1 MITAKAA
8 PARVFGSGIRRR
20 EDPRLLTGT
29 ARYTA
34 DFTLPGMAHAAILR
48 SPHGHARIRS
58 INTNRAKRA
67 PGVVA
72 VFTGADT
79 ETALKCIPCAWLL
92 PNAGLNISP
101 YRAIAIDV
109 VRYVGDAVA
118 VVVAESDYQA
128 YDAVELIDVDY
139 EPLPAVIDPEKA
151 AAAGAPQL
159 HQEAPGNLAF
169 HWTVEGGDINAAFKS
184 ADVVVRDRI
193 IQQRLI
199 PTAMEPRGAVAQ
211 FTPATGELTLWNT
224 TQNPH
229 IVRFIMSLVT
239 GVPEDRLR
247 VVAPEVGGGF
257 GSKIPQI
264 QGDFISVF
272 CSMKLGRPVKWI
284 ETRSENYQSTTHGR
298 DHVQDVEL
306 AATKDGRILGLRGT
320 VWAGMGAYLSTA
332 APGIPTILH
341 GLMLSGPYQVPAVKE
356 DVYGV
361 YTNTTPVEAYRGAGR
376 PEATFMLE
384 RMIDLLAHKI
394 GLDPV
399 QVRQRNL
406 IPRFENGHDVI
417 TGLKYDS
424 GNYQA
429 ALEKALTHVDYENL
443 RREQAAMRAKGRYIG
458 IGVTTYVEICG
469 LGPSQVAGAVGFQ
482 GGLWES
488 AIVRVHPSGKVNVF
502 IGASPHGQGEET
514 TFAQVVADEL
524 GVAVAD
530 VKIVH
535 GDTDNTPMGWGTY
548 GSRTTAVG
556 GAALAVATRKIK
568 EKAKLLASHL
578 LEAAVEDMDYG
589 DGKFFVKGFPDRHK
603 TIQDIALMANVA
615 WNLPQGMEAGLE
627 ASSFYD
633 PPNFT
638 YPFGAHVAVV
648 EVDPETGTV
657 RLQRYVAVDDCGP
670 QINPVIVE
678 GQVQG
683 GVVQGVGQAL
693 WEEAVYDDNGQ
704 LLTGSLADYAIP
716 RADVLPDIE
725 VLSTVTPSPHHPL
738 GVKGIGEAGT
748 IASTAATYNAV
759 IDALQP
765 FGVQSLR
772 MPLTPERVWRAITKA
787 RSAAG
792 RGAPASDELGGVKGS
807 PPSKKKGA

>member
-1 MITAKAA
+1 
-8 PARVFGSGIRRR
+8 
-20 EDPRLLTGT
+20 LLTGT

-34 DFTLPGMAHAAILR
+34 DINLPGMTHAAILR
-48 SPHGHARIRS
+48 SPHGHARIKR
-58 INTNRAKRA
+58 IDIARAKSA

-72 VFTGADT
+72 VFTGADAT
-79 ETALKCIPCAWLL
+79 TALQPIPCAWLV
-92 PNAGLNISP
+92 PNADLKTAP
-101 YRAIAIDV
+101 YRALATDV

-118 VVVAESDYQA
+118 VVVAETDYAA
-128 YDAVELIDVDY
+128 YDALELIEVEY
-139 EPLPAVIDPEKA
+139 EPLPAVIDPQKA
-151 AAAGAPQL
+151 AASGAPQL
-159 HQEAPGNLAF
+159 HSEAPNNVAF
-169 HWTVEGGDINAAFKS
+169 HWVVAGGDVDAAFKS
-184 ADVVVRDRI
+184 ADVVVKDRI

-229 IVRFIMSLVT
+229 IVRFIMSVVT

-247 VVAPEVGGGF
+247 VIAPEVGGGF
-257 GSKIPQI
+257 GSKIPQV
-264 QGDFISVF
+264 QGDFIAAF
-272 CSMKLGRPVKWI
+272 CSMRLGRPVKWI
-284 ETRSENYQSTTHGR
+284 ETRSENYQATTHGR
-298 DHVQDVEL
+298 DHVQEVEL
-306 AATKDGRILGLRGT
+306 AATKEGKILGLRCT

-341 GLMLSGPYQVPAVKE
+341 GLMLSGPYTVPAVKE

-361 YTNTTPVEAYRGAGR
+361 YTNATPVEAYRGAGR

-384 RMIDLLAHKI
+384 RMVDVLSDKLNI
-394 GLDPV
+394 DPV
-399 QVRQRNL
+399 EIRRRNL
-406 IPRFENGHDVI
+406 IAPFTDGHDVV

-429 ALEKALTHVDYENL
+429 ALDKAIAHINYNEL
-443 RREQAAMRAKGRYIG
+443 RAEQAKARQSGRYMG
-458 IGVTTYVEICG
+458 IGVATYVEICG

-488 AIVRVHPSGKVNVF
+488 AIVRFHPTGKVHVF

-524 GVAVAD
+524 GVSVND
-530 VKIVH
+530 VKVVH
-535 GDTDNTPMGWGTY
+535 GDTDSTPMGWGTY

-568 EKAKLLASHL
+568 DKAKLLASHL
-578 LEAAVEDMDYG
+578 LEAAVEDMDYA
-589 DGKFFVKGFPDRHK
+589 DGKFFVKGSPDKHK
-603 TIQDIALMANVA
+603 TIQDIALMAHVA

-638 YPFGAHVAVV
+638 YPFGAHIAVV
-648 EVDPETGTV
+648 EVVPETGHV
-657 RLQRYVAVDDCGP
+657 ELKKYVAVDDCGP

-678 GQVQG
+678 GQVHG

-704 LLTGSLADYAIP
+704 LLTGSLSDYAIP
-716 RADVLPDIE
+716 RADVLPDIT

-748 IASTAATYNAV
+748 IASTCAVYNAV
-759 IDALQP
+759 IDALEP
-765 FGVQSLR
+765 FKVDSVR
-772 MPLTPERVWRAITKA
+772 MPMTPERVWRAIN
-787 RSAAG
+787 SA
-792 RGAPASDELGGVKGS
+792 
-807 PPSKKKGA
+807 KGA

>member
-1 MITAKAA
+1 MTTTTTT

-34 DFTLPGMAHAAILR
+34 DLTLPGMAHAAILR
-48 SPHGHARIRS
+48 SPHGHARIRGIDTS
-58 INTNRAKRA
+58 RARRA

-72 VFTGADT
+72 VFTGADS
-79 ETALKCIPCAWLL
+79 EKALQPIPCAWLL
-92 PNAGLNISP
+92 PNAELKPAP
-101 YRAIAIDV
+101 YRAMATDM

-118 VVVAESDYQA
+118 VVVAESEYQA
-128 YDAVELIDVDY
+128 YDALELIDVDY
-139 EPLPAVIDPEKA
+139 EALPAVVDPQKA
-151 AAAGAPQL
+151 AAQGAPQL
-159 HQEAPGNLAF
+159 HAEAPGNIAF
-169 HWTVEGGDINAAFKS
+169 HWTVEGGDVTAAFAS

-193 IQQRLI
+193 VQQRLI
-199 PTAMEPRGAVAQ
+199 PTAMEARGMVAQ

-229 IVRFIMSLVT
+229 IVRFIMSLVA

-247 VVAPEVGGGF
+247 VIAPEVGGGF

-264 QGDFISVF
+264 QGDFITTF
-272 CSMKLGRPVKWI
+272 CAMKLGRPVKWI

-298 DHVQDVEL
+298 DHVQEVEL
-306 AATKDGRILGLRGT
+306 AATKDGNILGLRCT

-341 GLMLSGPYQVPAVKE
+341 GLMLSGPYKVPAVKE

-384 RMIDLLAHKI
+384 RMIDVLAHKL
-394 GLDPV
+394 GLDAV
-399 QVRQRNL
+399 EIRRRNL
-406 IPRFENGHDVI
+406 IPPFADGHDVV

-424 GNYQA
+424 GNYQG
-429 ALEKALTHVDYENL
+429 ALDKALAHIGYDKL
-443 RREQAAMRAKGRYIG
+443 REEQASARAKGRHIG

-469 LGPSQVAGAVGFQ
+469 LGPSQVAGAIGFQ

-514 TFAQVVADEL
+514 TFAQIVADEL
-524 GVAVAD
+524 GVAVTD

-535 GDTDNTPMGWGTY
+535 GDTDSTPMGWGTY

-578 LEAAVEDMDYG
+578 LEAAVDDMDDAG
-589 DGKFFVKGFPDRHK
+589 GKFFVKGVPDRHK

-648 EVDPETGTV
+648 EVDQATGHV
-657 RLQRYVAVDDCGP
+657 ALKRYVAVDDCGP

-678 GQVQG
+678 GQVHG

-693 WEEAVYDDNGQ
+693 WEQAVYDDNGQ
-704 LLTGSLADYAIP
+704 LLTGSLTDYAIP

-748 IASTAATYNAV
+748 IASTAAVYNAV

-765 FGVQSLR
+765 FKVDALQ
-772 MPLTPERVWRAITKA
+772 MPLTPERVWQAINE
-787 RSAAG
+787 R
-792 RGAPASDELGGVKGS
+792 
-807 PPSKKKGA
+807 KGA